1 MKQRGG
7 AEDEC
12 GHTGDDEFERGSDGC
27 CVLFLVGG
35 CRQGTLKKL
44 KKEWDAQKKLHDK
57 FLDKSAAGGATAAP
71 LAANGAG
78 DSN

>member
-1 MKQRGG
+1 MSVDTRVMMSSS
-7 AEDEC
+7 EVVM
-12 GHTGDDEFERGSDGC
+12 GC

-35 CRQGTLKKL
+35 CWQGTLKKL